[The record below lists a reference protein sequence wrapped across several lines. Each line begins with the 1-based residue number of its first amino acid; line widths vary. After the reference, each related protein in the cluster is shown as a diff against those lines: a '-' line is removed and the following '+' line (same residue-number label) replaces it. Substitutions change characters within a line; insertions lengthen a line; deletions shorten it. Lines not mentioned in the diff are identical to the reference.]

1 MDQIKQITEKLNPNP
16 KSIVTGGQLLYAP
29 VKKLMDVP

>member
-16 KSIVTGGQLLYAP
+16 KSIITGDQPLYAL